1 MPLDNLTT
9 IYLKTVTINY
19 MAYLSDKTALFSTL
33 KTPFYYYDMELLH
46 TTLKK
51 VKEESEKYDF
61 TIHYAIKANA
71 EDKILHTISSYGLGA
86 DCVSGG
92 EVQKALETGFRASEI
107 AFAGVGKTDDEIN
120 LAIDNDIFSFNCE
133 SLEELLI
140 INELAKA
147 KNKVARVA
155 LRLNPEVDPL
165 THVYI
170 TTGKAENK
178 FGISFAE
185 VDTFLDTLPTLNN
198 IHICGLHFHIGS
210 QILQLQVFNYLCER
224 VSTFVEWFE
233 NKGIRI
239 ESINLGG
246 GLGINYNTP
255 DTHPIAMFTEY
266 FKIFADNLKS
276 VREGRTIHFELGRA
290 IVAQCGTLVT
300 RALFN
305 KTTASG
311 KKYVIIDGSM
321 SELIRPAL
329 YGAHHVIENISS
341 LSNEVKYDIAGGVC
355 ESSDIFAKEIMLPE
369 TKRGDFITLRSAGA
383 YGTTM
388 ASTYNL
394 RPLPKSIYSDQQ

>member
-1 MPLDNLTT
+1 MS
-9 IYLKTVTINY
+9 
-19 MAYLSDKTALFSTL
+19 YLSDKLAKFSTL

-46 TTLKK
+46 TTLKI
-51 VKEESEKYDF
+51 VKEQSEKYGF
-61 TIHYAIKANA
+61 VVHYAIKANA
-71 EDKILHTISSYGLGA
+71 EQRVLETIVDYGFGA

-92 EVQKALETGFRASEI
+92 EVQRALETGFKPSEI
-107 AFAGVGKTDDEIN
+107 AFAGVGKSDDEIN

-133 SLEELLI
+133 SFEELQV

-155 LRLNPEVDPL
+155 LRLNPEVDPQ
-165 THVYI
+165 THAYI

-178 FGISFAE
+178 FGISFSE
-185 VDTFLDTLPTLNN
+185 VDSFLTQLPSLKN

-233 NKGIRI
+233 NKGIKI

-255 DTHPIAMFTEY
+255 DTHPIAMFAEY

-276 VREGRTIHFELGRA
+276 VREGRTIHFELGRS
-290 IVAQCGTLVT
+290 IVAQCGTFVT

-311 KKYVIIDGSM
+311 KKFVIIDGSM
-321 SELIRPAL
+321 TELIRPAL
-329 YGAHHVIENISS
+329 YGAHHMITNISS
-341 LSNEVKYDIAGGVC
+341 TAKEEKYDVAGGVC
-355 ESSDIFAKEIMLPE
+355 ESSDVFAKDAMLSE
-369 TKRGDFITLRSAGA
+369 TKRGDFIILRSAGA
-383 YGTTM
+383 YGTSM

-394 RPLPKSIYSDQQ
+394 RPLPKSIFSDQI